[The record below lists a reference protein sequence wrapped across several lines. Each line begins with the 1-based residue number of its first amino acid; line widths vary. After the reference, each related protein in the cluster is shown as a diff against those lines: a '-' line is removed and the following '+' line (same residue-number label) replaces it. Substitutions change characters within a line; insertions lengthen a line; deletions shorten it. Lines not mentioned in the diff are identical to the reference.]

1 MSPPS
6 VAEASRG
13 AALAATVRGLVRLL
27 SRTQRWQAL
36 GLLAVLVVS
45 GLLEAVSL
53 GAVLPF
59 VALVSGELEASPA
72 LGRWLEALPGG
83 SREARLVGLGALL
96 ALLFVAKD
104 GLLAWRHLRQA
115 RLLGQAHAE
124 LAVALFRAAVRRSY
138 LESLRRPSAE
148 VIKNVVAESH
158 TVAVLLGTATLS
170 VLAEGVVTLALL
182 TWLAQW
188 DLRATLVLVA
198 LAGGFGVAYDR
209 LLRAPSQRWS
219 RAQQRAGTRLVA
231 ELQQDL
237 AAYDQLVLS
246 GAQPWFIERFARAAD
261 TYGRAAAFARV
272 GAALPRVVLE
282 LLVVLGLIALSLAAE
297 SSVSWRASVPAL
309 AALALGAVRLV
320 PSLHRALSA
329 LALLRFHAPS
339 LESVQAALAQA
350 SPEEEAARAPHAL
363 EFRRE
368 LRLEGVGFTHPGAEA
383 PTLTQVNFSLAP
395 GDWVGV
401 VGPSGSGKSTLA
413 ALLCGLLPPTEGTV
427 WVDGEAVRL
436 DHPGWYARVSLV
448 PQTVALGAESL
459 RENVAFGVAPELVE
473 EARLVR
479 ACDTAGLGELVAGW
493 PSGLR
498 TPLGERGARL
508 SGGQRQRVALARALY
523 REPRLLVLDEAMSGL
538 DDAAEQALLSR
549 LAERHPGMT
558 VLIVTHRLSTLRA
571 CQRLLHVESG
581 RVEEVDGL
589 RGWLE
594 ARA

>member
-1 MSPPS
+1 MSAPS
-6 VAEASRG
+6 AAEASRAG
-13 AALAATVRGLVRLL
+13 TLAATVRGLVGLL
-27 SRTQRWQAL
+27 SRGQRRQAL
-36 GLLAVLVVS
+36 GLLALLVVS

-59 VALVSGELEASPA
+59 VALVSGELAASPT

-96 ALLFVAKD
+96 ALLFVVKD

-115 RLLGQAHAE
+115 RLLGQAHAA
-124 LAVALFRAAVRRSY
+124 LSVALFRAALRRSY
-138 LESLRRPSAE
+138 LESLRQASAE

-158 TVAVLLGTATLS
+158 AVAVLLGTATLS
-170 VLAEGVVTLALL
+170 LLAEGVVTLALL

-231 ELQQDL
+231 ELQQEL

-246 GAQPWFIERFARAAD
+246 GAQPWFVERFARAAD

-297 SSVSWRASVPAL
+297 GSAAWRASLPAL

-320 PSLHRALSA
+320 PSLHRALSS
-329 LALLRFHAPS
+329 LAVLRFHAPS
-339 LESVQAALAQA
+339 LESVQAALSQA
-350 SPEEEAARAPHAL
+350 SPEEAARAPHAL

-383 PTLTQVNFSLAP
+383 PTLTQVNVSLAP

-413 ALLCGLLPPTEGTV
+413 ALLCGLLPPSEGTV
-427 WVDGEAVRL
+427 WVDGAAVRL
-436 DHPGWYARVSLV
+436 DHPGWYERVGLV

-459 RENVAFGVAPELVE
+459 RENIAFGVAPERVD
-473 EARLVR
+473 EARVLR
-479 ACDTAGLGELVAGW
+479 ACDTAGLGALVAGW
-493 PSGLR
+493 PSGLE
-498 TPLGERGARL
+498 TPLGERGVRL

-523 REPRLLVLDEAMSGL
+523 REPQLLVLDEAMSGL
-538 DDAAEQALLSR
+538 DDAAEQALLEG

-558 VLIVTHRLSTLRA
+558 VLLVTHRLSSLRA